1 MEDRKKISEAVKEA
15 RKAKSMTQEELAE
28 AAGVGRATIS
38 RLENGNRNTSSDRI
52 FKIAR
57 VLEIDLNKI
66 K

>member
-15 RKAKSMTQEELAE
+15 RVAKGMTQEELAE
-28 AAGVGRATIS
+28 LAGVGRSTIS

-57 VLEIDLNKI
+57 VLELDLNKLI
-66 K
+66 